1 MTEDLRALADDA
13 IASSRAGEDPDYPL
27 VHVAP
32 PVGRLNDPN
41 GLLVD
46 AGTYHAFYQF
56 TPLHGTR
63 RLVYWGHSSSTDLLH
78 WRHRGVAVVPDS
90 PYDASGAYSGSALV
104 LTGAEAGAAPARAP
118 YQLFYTGNL
127 KDPVTDE
134 RTASQCLVTSAD
146 LDDFAKWPANPLI
159 ADHAPGYTAHYRDPQ
174 VSRDPERPGAYRMLI
189 GVQRADETGA
199 AVLYRS
205 RDLLTWEPAGEI
217 TFPDAGGALDDFGF
231 MWECPGLVTLTDE
244 VTGLERDVLIWCPQG
259 ARPAGAE
266 GYENVFPC
274 VYAVGRLVGTE
285 LRECD
290 GTVREVDRGF
300 EFYAPQA
307 FARRPGEPG
316 PVLLTGW
323 AGNAGEDDQP
333 SIATGGWVHALT
345 AARAL
350 SLRDGRLIQ
359 RPAPALPDSA
369 PALGA
374 ACSRPAGAAPLPELD
389 GHRSWHLV
397 MGVEELG
404 EGASVGLRIGDDS
417 CFVSLRLRRTA
428 AGPQLVVDRSA
439 SRYTGRGAR
448 RAVGVPAGAA
458 GRLEVLHDRSITEI
472 FVGDGDLAFT
482 LRSFVAPDSSGAVL
496 VADGPVRLGPVA
508 AVHFD

>member
-146 LDDFAKWPANPLI
+146 LDDFVKWPANPLI

-244 VTGLERDVLIWCPQG
+244 ATGLERDVLIWCPQG
-259 ARPAGAE
+259 ARPAGEE

-274 VYAVGRLVGTE
+274 VYAVGRLAGTE

-333 SIATGGWVHALT
+333 SIATGGWVHCFTAPRALT
-345 AARAL
+345 LRGGRVIARPYLPGLPLVPATLEGAPGDEAGARVAELAGSRSWRLAFDASYDGGL
-350 SLRDGRLIQ
+350 SVQIGSGSGLSITLEDGRLSVDLTGT
-359 RPAPALPDSA
+359 RYPHGGRRVVTLE
-369 PALGA
+369 
-374 ACSRPAGAAPLPELD
+374 AGE
-389 GHRSWHLV
+389 
-397 MGVEELG
+397 
-404 EGASVGLRIGDDS
+404 
-417 CFVSLRLRRTA
+417 
-428 AGPQLVVDRSA
+428 
-439 SRYTGRGAR
+439 
-448 RAVGVPAGAA
+448 A
-458 GRLEVLHDRSITEI
+458 GRVEILHDRSITEI
-472 FVGDGDLAFT
+472 YLGDGSRVFT
-482 LRSFVAPDSSGAVL
+482 TRSFLNGDGSGVTLTGTASVTN
-496 VADGPVRLGPVA
+496 VSAARAD
-508 AVHFD
+508 

>member
-1 MTEDLRALADDA
+1 M
-13 IASSRAGEDPDYPL
+13 
-27 VHVAP
+27 
-32 PVGRLNDPN
+32 
-41 GLLVD
+41 
-46 AGTYHAFYQF
+46 
-56 TPLHGTR
+56 
-63 RLVYWGHSSSTDLLH
+63 
-78 WRHRGVAVVPDS
+78 
-90 PYDASGAYSGSALV
+90 
-104 LTGAEAGAAPARAP
+104 
-118 YQLFYTGNL
+118 
-127 KDPVTDE
+127 
-134 RTASQCLVTSAD
+134 
-146 LDDFAKWPANPLI
+146 
-159 ADHAPGYTAHYRDPQ
+159 
-174 VSRDPERPGAYRMLI
+174 
-189 GVQRADETGA
+189 
-199 AVLYRS
+199 
-205 RDLLTWEPAGEI
+205 
-217 TFPDAGGALDDFGF
+217 
-231 MWECPGLVTLTDE
+231 
-244 VTGLERDVLIWCPQG
+244 
-259 ARPAGAE
+259 
-266 GYENVFPC
+266 
-274 VYAVGRLVGTE
+274 
-285 LRECD
+285 
-290 GTVREVDRGF
+290 REVDRGF

-404 EGASVGLRIGDDS
+404 EGASVGLRIGDDA
-417 CFVSLRLRRTA
+417 CFVTLCLRRTA
-428 AGPQLVVDRSA
+428 SGPQLVVDRSA

-482 LRSFVAPDSSGAVL
+482 LRSFVAPDSSGAAL

>member
-104 LTGAEAGAAPARAP
+104 LTGAEVGAAPARAP

-244 VTGLERDVLIWCPQG
+244 ATGLERDVLIWCPQG
-259 ARPAGAE
+259 ARPAGEE

-316 PVLLTGW
+316 PVLLTCG
-323 AGNAGEDDQP
+323 AHQSKPLLP
-333 SIATGGWVHALT
+333 S
-345 AARAL
+345 R
-350 SLRDGRLIQ
+350 
-359 RPAPALPDSA
+359 SA
-369 PALGA
+369 PPPPP
-374 ACSRPAGAAPLPELD
+374 SSAPTRLP
-389 GHRSWHLV
+389 
-397 MGVEELG
+397 
-404 EGASVGLRIGDDS
+404 
-417 CFVSLRLRRTA
+417 TA
-428 AGPQLVVDRSA
+428 
-439 SRYTGRGAR
+439 
-448 RAVGVPAGAA
+448 
-458 GRLEVLHDRSITEI
+458 
-472 FVGDGDLAFT
+472 
-482 LRSFVAPDSSGAVL
+482 
-496 VADGPVRLGPVA
+496 
-508 AVHFD
+508 